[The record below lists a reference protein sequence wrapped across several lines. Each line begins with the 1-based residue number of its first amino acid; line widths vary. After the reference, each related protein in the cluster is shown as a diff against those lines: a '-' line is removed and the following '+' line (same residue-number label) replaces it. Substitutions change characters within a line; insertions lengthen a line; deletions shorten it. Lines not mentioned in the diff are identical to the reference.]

1 MQFSD
6 NLNSDRDC
14 FTTLKRWMENRNQ
27 GKMFSDYFNQYGYR
41 KIAIYGAG
49 DMGRLLYEEIK
60 NSEIT
65 VSYFV
70 DRNAEGI
77 RRVESIPVISVQGIE
92 SMEKV
97 DVLVVT
103 PVGNYD
109 EICRV
114 LARNIPGLPTLSLRE
129 AVYEF

>member
-1 MQFSD
+1 
-6 NLNSDRDC
+6 
-14 FTTLKRWMENRNQ
+14 
-27 GKMFSDYFNQYGYR
+27 
-41 KIAIYGAG
+41 
-49 DMGRLLYEEIK
+49 MGRLLYDEIK
-60 NSEIT
+60 NSEIN
-65 VSYFV
+65 VKYFV

-77 RRVESIPVISVQGIE
+77 RQMKGIPVVPVQKIG

-109 EICRV
+109 EICQV
-114 LARNIPGLPTLSLRE
+114 LAQNIPELPTLSLRE